1 MVDMSKFERGLQ
13 HAQVEVETPRKIVV
27 DFTFPKEDVNPIDFT
42 LGDTV
47 NRDNWNDFLI
57 KSFALSRGNQTVQV
71 AFFAWA
77 EQQTGLDVRGT
88 FDSFSQQGGWMGA
101 LTRAEKD
108 TFVAAH
114 NAVNNHLQVLEK
126 KHKDAYQN
134 ITPRQVEL
142 DIEEEVYKISTMY
155 LRNDFDNMMQE
166 MEGVETK
173 EDCKRK
179 LNDILLEIKRKK
191 GLV

>member
-1 MVDMSKFERGLQ
+1 MVDMSKFDRGLQ
-13 HAQVEVETPRKIVV
+13 HAQVEVETPQKTVV
-27 DFTFPKEDVNPIDFT
+27 DFTVPKEDVNPIEFT

-88 FDSFSQQGGWMGA
+88 FDSFSQHGGWMDA

-114 NAVNNHLQVLEK
+114 NAVNIHLRRLKMKHGDSYEHLEP
-126 KHKDAYQN
+126 KD
-134 ITPRQVEL
+134 VEL
-142 DIEEEVYKISTMY
+142 EIEEEVYKIRTMY
-155 LRNDFDNMMQE
+155 LQNEFDNMMRE